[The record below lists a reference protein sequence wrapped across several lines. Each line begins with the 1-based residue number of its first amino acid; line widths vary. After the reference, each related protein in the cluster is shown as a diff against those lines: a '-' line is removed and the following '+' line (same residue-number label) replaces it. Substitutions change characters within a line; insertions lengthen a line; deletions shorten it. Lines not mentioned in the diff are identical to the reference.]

1 MLTSAIKM
9 GENFSVDVVTTDN
22 RGLTPEEITVMC
34 LDKIISVSDNAPP
47 AIKDQ
52 AQAFRG
58 HLERV
63 ILEYMKQA
71 IQHDRV
77 TVSNMIKDAGYDK
90 LAEHIR
96 RI

>member
-22 RGLTPEEITVMC
+22 RGLTPEEITIMC

>member
-1 MLTSAIKM
+1 MLTNTIKM

-22 RGLTPEEITVMC
+22 RGLTPEEITIMC
-34 LDKIISVSDNAPP
+34 LDRIMSVSDNAPP

>member
-1 MLTSAIKM
+1 MLTNAIKM

-22 RGLTPEEITVMC
+22 RGLTPEEITIMC
-34 LDKIISVSDNAPP
+34 LDKIMSVSDTAPP
-47 AIKDQ
+47 AIRDQ

>member
-1 MLTSAIKM
+1 M

-22 RGLTPEEITVMC
+22 RGLTPEEITIMC
-34 LDKIISVSDNAPP
+34 LDRIMSVSDNAPP

>member
-22 RGLTPEEITVMC
+22 RGLTPEEITIMC
-34 LDKIISVSDNAPP
+34 LDKIMSVSDNAPP

>member
-1 MLTSAIKM
+1 MLTNAIKM

-22 RGLTPEEITVMC
+22 RGLTPEEITIMC
-34 LDKIISVSDNAPP
+34 LDKIMSVSDNAPP

>member
-1 MLTSAIKM
+1 MLTNTIKM

-22 RGLTPEEITVMC
+22 RGLTPEEITIMC
-34 LDKIISVSDNAPP
+34 LDKIMSVSDNAPP

>member
-1 MLTSAIKM
+1 MLTNAIQM
-9 GENFSVDVVTTDN
+9 GENFNVNVITTDN
-22 RGLTPEEITVMC
+22 RGLTPEEVTSLC
-34 LDKIISVSDNAPP
+34 LDKIISVSDTAPP
-47 AIKDQ
+47 Q

-77 TVSNMIKDAGYDK
+77 TIYNAIKDAGYDK

>member
-1 MLTSAIKM
+1 MLTNAIKM

-22 RGLTPEEITVMC
+22 RGLTPEEITIMC
-34 LDKIISVSDNAPP
+34 LDRIMSVSDNAPP

>member
-1 MLTSAIKM
+1 MLTNAIKM
-9 GENFSVDVVTTDN
+9 GENFSVDVVTTNN
-22 RGLTPEEITVMC
+22 RGLTPEEITIMC
-34 LDKIISVSDNAPP
+34 LDKIMSVSDNAPP

>member
-1 MLTSAIKM
+1 M

-22 RGLTPEEITVMC
+22 RGLTPEEITIMC
-34 LDKIISVSDNAPP
+34 LDKIMSVSDNAPP